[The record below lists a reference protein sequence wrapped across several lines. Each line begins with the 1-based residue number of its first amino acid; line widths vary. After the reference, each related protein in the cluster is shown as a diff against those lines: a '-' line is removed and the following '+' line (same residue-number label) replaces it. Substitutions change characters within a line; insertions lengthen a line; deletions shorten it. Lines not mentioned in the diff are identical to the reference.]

1 MNRLQN
7 RLLVSIFAMACLP
20 AFAQNL
26 ATVNGKAIPAAK
38 ADAMVRQL
46 TAQGQPDTPQ
56 LREIV
61 KEDLINREVLLQEAN
76 KKKLADTPAVKSQLE
91 NARQSILIR
100 TLMADYISKNPVSES
115 DVRAEYD
122 RMKAL
127 YGDKEYHARHIL
139 VDSEDEAKSIIAK
152 LNGGTS
158 FEELAKQSKD
168 AGTASKGGDLGWAA
182 PANYVKPFSEAMV
195 GLQKSQITQT
205 PVKSQYGYHVI
216 KLEEVRPL
224 QFPAYEDIKPRI
236 ERALQEK
243 KLQAYQESLRAKAK
257 VK

>member
-7 RLLVSIFAMACLP
+7 RLLVSFFALACLP

-76 KKKLADTPAVKSQLE
+76 KKKLADTSAVKSQIE

-100 TLMADYISKNPVSES
+100 ALMADYISKNPVSES

-139 VDSEDEAKSIIAK
+139 VDNEDEAKSIIAK
-152 LNGGTS
+152 LNGGAS

-182 PANYVKPFSEAMV
+182 PANYVKSFSEAMV
-195 GLQKSQITQT
+195 GLQKGQITQA

-216 KLEEVRPL
+216 KLEDVRPL